1 MLTVGQVASLILTLE
16 PQKNPARLAFYH
28 FLKNF
33 LNIEAQFVPTHLD
46 AFYDRAMTIQH
57 WQTNRADLAQVVR
70 ADLTSLANRHTFG
83 FDTSALVHCDEVQ
96 WVHIEMPADFETLL
110 SREQQALEEKGEIVR
125 HIPFENNEILR
136 LRLNPAA
143 GLVVETKSK
152 TAFVDQG
159 ELRLV
164 RPMTRLMYDGDY
176 ELSAQTDQILNI
188 SLTRTAVF
196 RVSDSKINGYVIQGY
211 TFAKVENLIGP
222 VQQHWELFQALK
234 KYERHFINP
243 VTDKDYGHLV
253 EQLEKAVN
261 LMKSYHPDREMI
273 AAELVRKGEAALRD
287 LFPNDR
293 LLFHLVSTLQ
303 YHLGKQH
310 KGTPDS
316 WIKSRS
322 ASPTQDL

>member
-33 LNIEAQFVPTHLD
+33 LNIEAEFSPNHLD

-57 WQTNRADLAQVVR
+57 WQTNRAELAQVLR
-70 ADLTSLANRHTFG
+70 ADLVTLANRHSVG
-83 FDTSALVHCDEVQ
+83 FDISALVHADEVQ
-96 WVHIEMPADFETLL
+96 WVQIEMASDFETLL
-110 SREQQALEEKGEIVR
+110 SREQQALEEKGEVVR
-125 HIPFENNEILR
+125 HIPFENNEVLR

-152 TAFVDQG
+152 TAFIDQA
-159 ELRLV
+159 EIRLV
-164 RPMTRLMYDGDY
+164 RPMTRLVYDGDY
-176 ELSAQTDQILNI
+176 ELSNQTDQILNI
-188 SLTRTAVF
+188 SMTRTAVF
-196 RVSDSKINGYVIQGY
+196 RITSGKVTGYVIQGH
-211 TFAKVENLIGP
+211 TFAKVENLLGP
-222 VQQHWELFQALK
+222 VQQQWELFQALK
-234 KYERHFINP
+234 KYERHYINP
-243 VTDKDYGHLV
+243 VTDQDYGHLV

-287 LFPNDR
+287 LYPNDR
-293 LLFHLVSTLQ
+293 LLFSLVSTVQ

-322 ASPTQDL
+322 AQAQDL